1 LFIFVKYKRIGKL
14 DSPILLK
21 VETEML
27 LQLTGAIAKQGSP
40 FVLFAQEGFIKN
52 NDIKVVEVLE
62 YRGKIN
68 LPFIGNQTRFLL
80 FLLFP
85 KK

>member
-1 LFIFVKYKRIGKL
+1 
-14 DSPILLK
+14 
-21 VETEML
+21 ML

-52 NDIKVVEVLE
+52 NNIKVVEVLE

-80 FLLFP
+80 FLLSL